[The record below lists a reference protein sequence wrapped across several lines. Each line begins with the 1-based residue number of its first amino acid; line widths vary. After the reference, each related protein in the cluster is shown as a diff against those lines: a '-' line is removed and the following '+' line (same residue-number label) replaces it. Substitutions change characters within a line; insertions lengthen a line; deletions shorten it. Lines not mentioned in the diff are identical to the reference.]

1 MSRCSH
7 PLCTSRHSGKY
18 RIAELCPLA
27 QEKRRAS
34 WRAYEDHLHQA
45 HLRTYAERF
54 GEPGTETWLT
64 PTPGT
69 ETGLGTTGTWL
80 VTKRIKIRNPA
91 VTLDMRLSLPPP
103 SEASSDSLC
112 LASNAL
118 LRSAHRYV

>member
-1 MSRCSH
+1 MSKCSH
-7 PLCTSRHSGKY
+7 PLCTSKHGGKY

-34 WRAYEDHLHQA
+34 WRAYEDHLQQA

-69 ETGLGTTGTWL
+69 IGTWR

-91 VTLDMRLSLPPP
+91 VTLDMRLSKRTLYKYLWALRKRALEATQRL
-103 SEASSDSLC
+103 SELTLGGAES
-112 LASNAL
+112 
-118 LRSAHRYV
+118 